1 MDDKT
6 PAMKRS
12 PRELLIFFVSMLFAA
27 VPFAFALLRAF
38 RTGNDF
44 RFLWMAF
51 VSFLGAAVV
60 IAVGK
65 SRNRKAKGILAPS
78 ALVLIIATLLAGLVA
93 FLLGAKSVAAAGIVA
108 FAFGFCWA
116 ASYALYTS
124 SRPRII

>member
-12 PRELLIFFVSMLFAA
+12 PRELLIYFLSILFAA
-27 VPFAFALLRAF
+27 TPFAFALLRAF

-44 RFLWMAF
+44 RFLWIAF
-51 VSFLGAAVV
+51 ASFLGAAAVV
-60 IAVGK
+60 AVGK
-65 SRNRKAKGILAPS
+65 SRSRKPNGALAL
-78 ALVLIIATLLAGLVA
+78 AGLVLIIATLLAAVAA

-116 ASYALYTS
+116 ASYALYTL